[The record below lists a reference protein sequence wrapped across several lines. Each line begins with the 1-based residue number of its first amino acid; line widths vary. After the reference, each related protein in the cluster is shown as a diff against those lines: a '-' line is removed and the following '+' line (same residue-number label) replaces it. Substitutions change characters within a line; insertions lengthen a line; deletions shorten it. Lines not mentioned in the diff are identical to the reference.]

1 IRIVGQA
8 GRLKLNPRG
17 HARTNPGSLGM
28 THGPAARAHQWPCP
42 GYNASHLQCT
52 GNAMKT
58 TTIPS
63 LRVSPDLRKQAE
75 IVLEEGETLS
85 AFVLDAV
92 TRSIES
98 RKVRQEFIARGLA
111 SAAQGRKS
119 GRYLSSDRVIAT
131 LGRRL
136 AKAKKRAA

>member
-1 IRIVGQA
+1 
-8 GRLKLNPRG
+8 
-17 HARTNPGSLGM
+17 
-28 THGPAARAHQWPCP
+28 
-42 GYNASHLQCT
+42 
-52 GNAMKT
+52 MKT

-63 LRVSPDLRKQAE
+63 LRVSHEVRRQAE

-85 AFVLDAV
+85 GFVLDAV

-111 SAAQGRKS
+111 SAAKGRKS
-119 GRYLSSDRVIAT
+119 GKYVSADRVIAK